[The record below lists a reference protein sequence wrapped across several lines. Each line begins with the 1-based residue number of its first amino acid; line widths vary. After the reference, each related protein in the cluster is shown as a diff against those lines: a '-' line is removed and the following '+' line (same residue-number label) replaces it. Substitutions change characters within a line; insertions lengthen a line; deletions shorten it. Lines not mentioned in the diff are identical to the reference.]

1 MLDLTIHGNE
11 GGWDMGHG
19 MMGWGGGMGWFGGIM
34 MFLFWAAFMVGLII
48 LIRWLWLSSSRYA
61 GGGVSDG
68 NAALNILKERFAKG
82 EIDKEEF
89 EAKLKTLKGG
99 P

>member
-1 MLDLTIHGNE
+1 
-11 GGWDMGHG
+11 MGHG

-48 LIRWLWLSSSRYA
+48 LIRWLWLSTSSKA
-61 GGGVSDG
+61 GGRPSGEDT
-68 NAALNILKERFAKG
+68 ALGILRERYAKG